1 MSVRFYQKRLNLRSG
16 INPWTTNPGLAIQRS
31 HLYPDHHVEVPLRVL
46 LDDVAHVV
54 RLARHLELAARHEVL
69 DLADRPDRVLV
80 RLRQAATVQA
90 GAVKLRNFGQ

>member
-1 MSVRFYQKRLNLRSG
+1 MQLCTDCC
-16 INPWTTNPGLAIQRS
+16 P
-31 HLYPDHHVEVPLRVL
+31 HLDPDHHVEMPLRVL

-54 RLARHLELAARHEVL
+54 RLARHLELAPRHEVL

-90 GAVKLRNFGQ
+90 EAIKTRLLGQ